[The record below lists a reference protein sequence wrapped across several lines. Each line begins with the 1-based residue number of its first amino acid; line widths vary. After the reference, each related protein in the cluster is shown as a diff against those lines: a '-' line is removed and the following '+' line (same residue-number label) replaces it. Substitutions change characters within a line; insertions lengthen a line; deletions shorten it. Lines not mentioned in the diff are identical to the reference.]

1 MRKLGEKS
9 LIVFKFS
16 SSEISSFLRF
26 ELFPILWKGSCCYLQ
41 LEKERILGSEWKPH
55 IFFLSTD
62 PLSWR
67 IPTSMQKQVFVKKE
81 YSVNLTNT
89 KQGFVAKARKG
100 TLEPTDLITKVV
112 TVEESSGTHDTLTA
126 GELAEI
132 LDMFVGGDT
141 RRTKTSQMQWIEFL
155 GGREFLS

>member
-1 MRKLGEKS
+1 M
-9 LIVFKFS
+9 
-16 SSEISSFLRF
+16 
-26 ELFPILWKGSCCYLQ
+26 
-41 LEKERILGSEWKPH
+41 H
-55 IFFLSTD
+55 
-62 PLSWR
+62 
-67 IPTSMQKQVFVKKE
+67 KQVFVKKE

-141 RRTKTSQMQWIEFL
+141 RRTKTSQMQ
-155 GGREFLS
+155 